1 MTNYIVDDLRKRRTK
16 KQTVSTQPTPS
27 SLYTCSFTHGRTPD
41 GKFYRASFTIGAD
54 QYKHLQSLLSGDAR
68 THWIVEEAVKRHIV
82 SSKPRY
88 VKEVNI
94 VKK

>member
-1 MTNYIVDDLRKRRTK
+1 MTTYIDDLRKRKSTAK
-16 KQTVSTQPTPS
+16 PVTQTTTAP
-27 SLYTCSFTHGRTPD
+27 LYTCSFTHGRTPE

-68 THWIVEEAVKRHIV
+68 THWIVEEAVKRHVV